1 MVRHDVSLKPFNT
14 FGIDQ
19 RAEEMLVLKDV
30 DALKILEERS
40 EPPALVLGGGSNILL
55 TRDVPGLTVHNDLR
69 GIEVVRE
76 TGDHVWITA
85 MAGEVWH
92 DVVLYAIER
101 GWGGIENLS
110 LIPGRMGAAPM
121 QNIGAYGVELEQVF
135 ERLEAWDLRTHR
147 TEMFGRSACAFGYR
161 ESIFK
166 TTQRGRYI
174 ILSVTLR
181 LAKRP
186 TYHLDYGALKRTLAD
201 MGVQE
206 LSVRAVSDAVIR
218 IRRSKLPD
226 PAEIGNAGSFFK
238 NPVIDRP
245 RYDDLL
251 DDFPDMPSYP
261 VEDGVKVPAGWLIDR
276 AGWKGRRFGA
286 YGVHAHQAL
295 VLVNHGGAAG
305 SDIYALSET
314 IRQDVLN
321 TYGIALEREVNIV

>member
-19 RAEEMLVLKDV
+19 RAEEMLVLTDV
-30 DALKILEERS
+30 DELKILEERR

-147 TEMFGRSACAFGYR
+147 TETFGRSACSFGYR

-181 LAKRP
+181 LTKRP